1 MDMTQVRRQML
12 MATPHEAT
20 AIGNPATFDTDG
32 VWPLKS
38 LKVGFEPVQDLHGYD
53 NPWPAGGGKN
63 KANITA
69 ETIRKPTWY
78 DGGWSGVSLNDKH
91 GITQTRGYQQGGAGG
106 LHIENLSAGT
116 YTFSMTFLG
125 ETPQCMLYS
134 SCIDENGNSTTIV
147 PNRAMS
153 KNGTRHMYTFVVP
166 EGTIDICFRPTI
178 WSASG
183 SYDLEDVQLES
194 GSTATAWT
202 PYSNICP
209 ITGWTGMTVKC
220 TGENLITCN
229 GTSETVNGVTF
240 EHDGNSV
247 HISGANTSGKVV
259 RHTFSTDL
267 VYKQG
272 LVLTGVPGMKPDG
285 LYGTTSAV
293 RPDPGYKNADVVKGK
308 YYDSDIAQLYSWRVY
323 INADYDGTP
332 FTYTP
337 IVANGALYIVDW
349 ADEAGTVYGG
359 TLDVVT
365 GQLVVDRATVDMGT
379 LNWRNTNFNKQ
390 TGFAAYNLN
399 GGKSIT
405 GYNGIMEK
413 AVCSIYSIGS
423 NGSMTEASS
432 NMLAAV
438 GAYYT
443 SGCNVYV
450 RDSRFTDAATFKSA
464 MSGVQLV
471 YELAT
476 PITYHLTPQQVLSL
490 VGTNTIFSDTNGGCD
505 ATYWVH
511 GR

>member
-1 MDMTQVRRQML
+1 MDMMQVRRQML

-20 AIGNPATFDTDG
+20 ASGNPATFDTDG

-53 NPWPAGGGKN
+53 SPWPAGGGPN
-63 KANITA
+63 LLSSDNISRLSQTQYGVTYTVQADGSVKATGTVTTLTWNFASFYTTLDTYGLSVGD
-69 ETIRKPTWY
+69 TISISAFGPHVAFIVQFY
-78 DGGWSGVSLNDKH
+78 N
-91 GITQTRGYQQGGAGG
+91 
-106 LHIENLSAGT
+106 ENTLLGSAGT
-116 YTFSMTFLG
+116 NFGAKTAVIPNDTTRIRLLVYCSDT
-125 ETPQCMLYS
+125 TPPAAG
-134 SCIDENGNSTTIV
+134 D
-147 PNRAMS
+147 
-153 KNGTRHMYTFVVP
+153 
-166 EGTIDICFRPTI
+166 TIDKIIYP
-178 WSASG
+178 
-183 SYDLEDVQLES
+183 QLEKA
-194 GSTATAWT
+194 STPSSVWH

-323 INADYDGTP
+323 VTADYDGTP

-337 IVANGALYIVDW
+337 IVANGALYTVDW
-349 ADEAGTVYGG
+349 ADEAGTIYGG

-365 GQLVVDRATVDMGT
+365 GELVVDRAMVDMGT
-379 LNWRNTNFNKQ
+379 LMWGSYSAPYGGCFYATPPIGATQFWIGKCSQYAQHQISYVSLENCEFTTNS
-390 TGFAAYNLN
+390 GA
-399 GGKSIT
+399 
-405 GYNGIMEK
+405 GYAMF
-413 AVCSIYSIGS
+413 
-423 NGSMTEASS
+423 
-432 NMLAAV
+432 
-438 GAYYT
+438 
-443 SGCNVYV
+443 V
-450 RDSRFTDAATFKSA
+450 RDDAYTDTTSFKTA

-471 YELAT
+471 YPLAA
-476 PITYHLTPQQVLSL
+476 PITYHLTPQQIMSL
-490 VGTNTIFSDTNGGCD
+490 VGENVVFSDTNGGCD
-505 ATYWVH
+505 VTYWVH

>member
-1 MDMTQVRRQML
+1 MDMMQVRRQML

-20 AIGNPATFDTDG
+20 ASGNPATFVTDG

-53 NPWPAGGGKN
+53 NPWPAGGGVNKWDEEWEAGRYNPSTGEPTTGESGIRSKN
-63 KANITA
+63 FIPVDANKTYYLYCGTAITNDFR
-69 ETIRKPTWY
+69 ILYY
-78 DGGWSGVSLNDKH
+78 DANKNFKFASPWTNRDTVLSFAGASLDTAYIKF
-91 GITQTRGYQQGGAGG
+91 YLAGG
-106 LHIENLSAGT
+106 VYGNIYKNDVAINNPATVTT
-116 YTFSMTFLG
+116 Y
-125 ETPQCMLYS
+125 
-134 SCIDENGNSTTIV
+134 
-147 PNRAMS
+147 A
-153 KNGTRHMYTFVVP
+153 
-166 EGTIDICFRPTI
+166 
-178 WSASG
+178 
-183 SYDLEDVQLES
+183 
-194 GSTATAWT
+194 
-202 PYSNICP
+202 PYSNVCP

-365 GQLVVDRATVDMGT
+365 GELVVDRAFVDPAK
-379 LNWRNTNFNKQ
+379 WSRFNQ
-390 TGFAAYNLN
+390 NNGYIAYRIDGLP
-399 GGKSIT
+399 
-405 GYNGIMEK
+405 NGISATDAGVKPMSNIISK
-413 AVCSIYSIGS
+413 YGS
-423 NGSMTEASS
+423 FNSS
-432 NMLAAV
+432 NM
-438 GAYYT
+438 T
-443 SGCNVYV
+443 QNIIQTPRDRTTVYMALQE
-450 RDSRFTDAATFKSA
+450 DIDPTT
-464 MSGVQLV
+464 VQFG
-471 YELAT
+471 YAIAT
-476 PITYHLTPQQVLSL
+476 PITYHLTHQQILSL
-490 VGTNTIFSDTNGGCD
+490 VGTNTVFSDTNGGCD
-505 ATYWVH
+505 VIYWVH